1 MFSPLSTSIS
11 ILIITLVA
19 GVYDDVQ
26 SVCDPET
33 ETTLMDH
40 IFNPI
45 ERRDNYSATSNNMY
59 LVHWPLAG
67 GLLSIW
73 YSKGGGAERAPAYP
87 CPSSM
92 YQM

>member
-59 LVHWPLAG
+59 LAVGRWAVKHLVQQ
-67 GLLSIW
+67 
-73 YSKGGGAERAPAYP
+73 GGAERAPAYP

-92 YQM
+92 HQM